1 VALRLALATLTALTA
16 GSSAQAGNPQIAGLQ
31 VALRAK
37 GAYLGPVN
45 AIAGPATVQALRRFQ
60 RRSGLKADGLA
71 GVRTR
76 IALGKLGRPLYGRRA
91 LRRGLTGWDVAV
103 LQFLLARRGYSPGPI
118 DGQFGSKTEAALRS
132 FQRAR
137 GKRSTGVGGAST
149 LSALCS
155 SRACPVEAA
164 PDRFIRYVVR
174 EGDTLTALAQRYRT
188 TIGAISRLNR
198 LDPHEFLIIGTRLR
212 IPVSS

>member
-1 VALRLALATLTALTA
+1 VRPRLALATLTALVAA
-16 GSSAQAGNPQIAGLQ
+16 GSAQAGNPQIAGLQ

-37 GAYLGPVN
+37 GAYSGAIN
-45 AIAGPATVQALRRFQ
+45 AVAGRGTVQALRRFQ

-71 GVRTR
+71 GVKTR
-76 IALGKLGRPLYGRRA
+76 LALGKLGRPLYGRRV
-91 LRRGLTGWDVAV
+91 LRRGLVGWDVAV
-103 LQFLLARRGYSPGPI
+103 LQFLLARRGRSPGAI
-118 DGQFGSKTEAALRS
+118 DGQFGPKTETALRS

-155 SRACPVEAA
+155 SSACLIEAA
-164 PDRFIRYVVR
+164 PDRSVRYVVR
-174 EGDTLTALAQRYRT
+174 EGDNLTELAQRHRT
-188 TIGAISRLNR
+188 TIGAIARLNH
-198 LDPHEFLIIGTRLR
+198 LDPREFLIIGTRLR